1 MALKMEILDSKA
13 TQNKRWE
20 ERNMSIENVLD
31 TKTKMEHRIVRLRG
45 MIVDE
50 IV

>member
-31 TKTKMEHRIVRLRG
+31 TMTKMEHRIMRV
-45 MIVDE
+45 IDIISE
-50 IV
+50 E